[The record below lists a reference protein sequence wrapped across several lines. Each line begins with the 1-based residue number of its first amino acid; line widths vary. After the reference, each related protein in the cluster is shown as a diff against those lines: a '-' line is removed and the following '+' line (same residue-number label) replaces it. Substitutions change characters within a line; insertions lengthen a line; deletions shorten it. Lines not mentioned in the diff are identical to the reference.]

1 MAHLN
6 HRGPEEKG
14 PKTGRML
21 GNCKKTDKEKTLS
34 KEYHLGKG
42 LGRKR
47 KGTCNDLGG
56 NRNKSSD
63 LFS

>member
-21 GNCKKTDKEKTLS
+21 GNCHKTAEEQAKSDK
-34 KEYHLGKG
+34 HRLGKG
-42 LGRKR
+42 LGRRR
-47 KGTCNDLGG
+47 KGNCDGSRG
-56 NRNKSSD
+56 QRNRASE
-63 LFS
+63 LFE